1 MNSFGDLR
9 ESLNMTAARI
19 IRAGVLPART
29 YLAGGT
35 AVFYYLN
42 HRLSYDLDFFTSE
55 RFRSESILHQL
66 RQTFRSVQLE
76 LMESDT
82 VLAYVGAAKVK
93 FSLFHFPYS
102 VLAPSVPHPFQDG
115 VVCPLASIADLI
127 AMKCIAIAQ
136 RGSAK
141 DFVDL
146 FFLLGEERL
155 GFAEVLALI
164 REKYAVQDSY
174 AYQLKTSLVY
184 FEDAEK
190 EIEDIDLIS
199 DSGVEK
205 MSRPFWDR
213 VKTFFQEYIQ

>member
-1 MNSFGDLR
+1 MNSLDALR
-9 ESLNMTAARI
+9 ESLSMTTARI
-19 IRAGVLPART
+19 IRAGILPAKT

-35 AVFYYLN
+35 AVFFYLN

-66 RQTFRSVQLE
+66 RRTFRSVQLE

-82 VLAYVGAAKVK
+82 VLAYVGTAKVK
-93 FSLFHFPYS
+93 FSLFHFPYPL
-102 VLAPSVPHPFQDG
+102 LAPSVPYPFQDG
-115 VVCPLASIADLI
+115 AICPLASMADLV

-146 FFLLGEERL
+146 FFLLREERL

-164 REKYAVQDSY
+164 REKYGVQDSY

-190 EIEDIDLIS
+190 EIGDIDLIS

-205 MSRPFWDR
+205 MSLPFWDR
-213 VKTFFQEYIQ
+213 VKRFFLEYIQ